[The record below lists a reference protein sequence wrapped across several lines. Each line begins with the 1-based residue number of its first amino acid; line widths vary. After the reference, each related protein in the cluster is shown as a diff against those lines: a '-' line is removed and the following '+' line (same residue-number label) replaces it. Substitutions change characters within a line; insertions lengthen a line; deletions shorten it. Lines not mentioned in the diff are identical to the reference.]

1 MTNVPSKDL
10 CSEADL
16 LPLSRIADF
25 VFCPRRAALHLVE
38 SIWEDNVFTAEG
50 TSLHERT
57 HAGGVE
63 SREGI
68 VIARS
73 LRIHSFRLG
82 LAGMADVVE
91 FRPSDTGVSLPG
103 RDGLWQPKP
112 VEYKRGIRKD
122 RIEYRIQL
130 CAQAMCLEEML
141 QTEVPC
147 GALFYG
153 KSRRR
158 HEVEFDVA
166 LREQTET
173 AATGLHGLFSR
184 GKTPSARHEKKC
196 KSCSLLELCM
206 PKVTGIKKDIEHYLA
221 KALEREP

>member
-1 MTNVPSKDL
+1 MRTCPAIRCTEN
-10 CSEADL
+10 DL

-50 TSLHERT
+50 TNLHERT
-57 HAGGVE
+57 HESGAE
-63 SREGI
+63 SREG
-68 VIARS
+68 VVTARS

-82 LAGMADVVE
+82 LTGMADVVE
-91 FRPSDTGVSLPG
+91 FRLSATGVSLPA
-103 RDGLWQPKP
+103 REGLWQPYP

-122 RIEYRIQL
+122 KIEYRIQL

-141 QTEVPC
+141 QAEVPC

-158 HEVEFDVA
+158 YEAEFDAA
-166 LREQTET
+166 LREQTEA
-173 AATGLHGLFSR
+173 AATGLHELFNE
-184 GKTPSARHEKKC
+184 GKTPVAKYEKKC
-196 KSCSLLELCM
+196 ESCSLLERCM
-206 PKVTGIKKDIEHYLA
+206 PKITGIKKNIRHYLSQA
-221 KALEREP
+221 GMDE

>member
-1 MTNVPSKDL
+1 MGPHAED
-10 CSEADL
+10 DL
-16 LPLSRIADF
+16 LPLSRIADL
-25 VFCPRRAALHLVE
+25 VFCARRAALHLVE

-50 TSLHERT
+50 TSLHERS
-57 HAGGVE
+57 HESGVE
-63 SREGI
+63 SRDG
-68 VIARS
+68 VVTARS

-82 LAGMADVVE
+82 LVGMADVVE
-91 FRPSDTGVSLPG
+91 FRPSDTGVALPG
-103 RDGLWQPKP
+103 REGLWQPYP

-141 QTEVPC
+141 QVEVPR

-158 HEVEFDVA
+158 QEVAFDTA
-166 LREQTET
+166 LRERTQ
-173 AATGLHGLFSR
+173 AAAIGLHDLFRS
-184 GKTPSARHEKKC
+184 GTTPAAKYEKKC
-196 KSCSLLELCM
+196 KSCSLLEVCM
-206 PKVTGIKKDIEHYLA
+206 PKITGIDKDIEHYLA